1 MTLAFSRI
9 QLYKPFLHY
18 LSRRHDADT
27 PSSPSQLRLA
37 YACVTVAQE
46 AIHQANDTLEGA
58 LLGQASFP
66 AMYTV
71 FMAVTCLVFF
81 VATRL
86 SDVEHARVKADAETG
101 IRVLASAT
109 CPGTGAAQCLDVLS
123 DLIRCLSQVVD
134 IDVEKIRNGA
144 RSYCQRPPRN
154 LDRIS
159 AERQDPAANTTAILG
174 RPEQENGEQE
184 QSTKVRQQQQQE
196 HQYTSHHA
204 GPTPQSN
211 QDYLTSTDMFPVAP
225 YPSLIGAGLNHN
237 MMFQHYPDVSA
248 EVCCPTP
255 DTKVAIS

>member
-1 MTLAFSRI
+1 MWLVSSLIACLSTKFDLRMTLAFSRL

-18 LSRRHDADT
+18 LSRKHD
-27 PSSPSQLRLA
+27 SSPSQLRLA

-86 SDVEHARVKADAETG
+86 SDLEHARVKTDAETG

-123 DLIRCLSQVVD
+123 VG
-134 IDVEKIRNGA
+134 K
-144 RSYCQRPPRN
+144 
-154 LDRIS
+154 
-159 AERQDPAANTTAILG
+159 AERNFSCI
-174 RPEQENGEQE
+174 
-184 QSTKVRQQQQQE
+184 
-196 HQYTSHHA
+196 
-204 GPTPQSN
+204 
-211 QDYLTSTDMFPVAP
+211 
-225 YPSLIGAGLNHN
+225 
-237 MMFQHYPDVSA
+237 
-248 EVCCPTP
+248 C
-255 DTKVAIS
+255 